1 MSAEQAA
8 REAPGAAGQGTT
20 ADDRGATFRAVEG
33 GNQMQ
38 SGEKLLVEAYAF
50 IWIVILVFV
59 ASMFRRQR
67 RLDRRIETL
76 EMALQKARAKS
87 GGD

>member
-1 MSAEQAA
+1 MSSEQAA
-8 REAPGAAGQGTT
+8 QEAPGSAGQGT
-20 ADDRGATFRAVEG
+20 ADDRSTSFRAVEG

-38 SGEKLLVEAYAF
+38 SGEKLLVEAYAI

-76 EMALQKARAKS
+76 EAALQKARAKS
-87 GGD
+87 GGE

>member
-1 MSAEQAA
+1 MSANQAA
-8 REAPGAAGQGTT
+8 QQTPGAAGQGT
-20 ADDRGATFRAVEG
+20 ADDRGTTFRAVEG

-50 IWIVILVFV
+50 IWIVVLVFV

-67 RLDRRIETL
+67 RLDRRIDTL
-76 EMALQKARAKS
+76 ETALQKARAKS
-87 GGD
+87 AGE

>member
-1 MSAEQAA
+1 MSSEQAA
-8 REAPGAAGQGTT
+8 QGAPGAAGQGT
-20 ADDRGATFRAVEG
+20 ADDRGTSFRAVEG

-38 SGEKLLVEAYAF
+38 SGEKLLVEAYAV

-76 EMALQKARAKS
+76 EAALQKARAKS
-87 GGD
+87 GSE

>member
-1 MSAEQAA
+1 MSSEQAA
-8 REAPGAAGQGTT
+8 QGAPGASGQGT
-20 ADDRGATFRAVEG
+20 ADDRGTSFRAVEG

-38 SGEKLLVEAYAF
+38 SGEKLLVEAYAV

-76 EMALQKARAKS
+76 EAALQKARAKS
-87 GGD
+87 GSE

>member
-1 MSAEQAA
+1 MSSQQAA
-8 REAPGAAGQGTT
+8 QQAPGPSGQGT
-20 ADDRGATFRAVEG
+20 ADDRGTAFRAVEG

-38 SGEKLLVEAYAF
+38 SGEKLLVEAYAI
-50 IWIVILVFV
+50 IWIVVLVFV

-76 EMALQKARAKS
+76 EAALQKARAKS
-87 GGD
+87 GSD